1 MPLSNLTENLPA
13 LVATRFRAA
22 RQSGALVF
30 SHTEVTTLEAVG
42 IPPFQL
48 RYCPALAKK
57 PTTTSDNDDGDGGDN
72 SNAADNATT
81 TTTTTTPIVKK
92 QKPDP
97 FENPTGDLVIG
108 KITSPSSPSSPPSS
122 SSASPHETHT
132 HTLVLNKFPV
142 IPNHFILATTLFK
155 PQTDLLERDD
165 LMVTFQCLKAWEGGR
180 QRRRDDGDG
189 DEDEDGDDGA
199 VDGDGGGGAGA
210 GGRRLFAF
218 FNSGEHS
225 GASQPHRHL
234 QFLPV
239 EWMGRGE
246 GEGEGEGDGW
256 RPLIYRDGDGDG
268 DGHDETRVGVSDGDG
283 GDWCQPRPFNVPFAC
298 YAVDLPAAPAPAP
311 SAEELHRAYLNLY
324 RRAVRA
330 VERFTNT
337 RLSSSGGGGGGGGG
351 GDDEYQGPAAKISYN
366 LAMTTGR
373 MLICPRR
380 REAAEIPIEPGA
392 KREFVDAGLVSL
404 NGTVL
409 AGTLMVKTLREWE
422 VLRSR
427 PGVLGGILGTVG
439 FPPDLDR
446 GRDV

>member
-57 PTTTSDNDDGDGGDN
+57 PITTSDNNDGDGGDN

-108 KITSPSSPSSPPSS
+108 KITSSS
-122 SSASPHETHT
+122 SSSPHETRTHTHT

-189 DEDEDGDDGA
+189 DEDGDDGA
-199 VDGDGGGGAGA
+199 VDGGGGGA

-225 GASQPHRHL
+225 GA
-234 QFLPV
+234 
-239 EWMGRGE
+239 
-246 GEGEGEGDGW
+246 
-256 RPLIYRDGDGDG
+256 
-268 DGHDETRVGVSDGDG
+268 
-283 GDWCQPRPFNVPFAC
+283 
-298 YAVDLPAAPAPAP
+298 
-311 SAEELHRAYLNLY
+311 
-324 RRAVRA
+324 
-330 VERFTNT
+330 
-337 RLSSSGGGGGGGGG
+337 
-351 GDDEYQGPAAKISYN
+351 
-366 LAMTTGR
+366 
-373 MLICPRR
+373 
-380 REAAEIPIEPGA
+380 
-392 KREFVDAGLVSL
+392 
-404 NGTVL
+404 
-409 AGTLMVKTLREWE
+409 
-422 VLRSR
+422 
-427 PGVLGGILGTVG
+427 
-439 FPPDLDR
+439 
-446 GRDV
+446 